1 MERDAISQY
10 TVLGTLV
17 DRAVCMPYARPQVL
31 REGRRRRQKLDGSW
45 ETMASVQEDV
55 ALAADFIVRSL
66 KSPGA
71 QERWSP
77 AELALDAG
85 GPWWAKTRDVF
96 FHLQEAEQEW
106 VLDRL
111 PPTAATAASAVES
124 GSIMNDWSWLWSQ
137 PTLATPGKL
146 RPRFRIPDLIGG
158 VNWKECDVIDL
169 KTTIQTD
176 LRAAGKKMGERG
188 QFEKWKEILSA
199 MRFEPRN
206 SSVLIV
212 SSLEDDYE
220 WVAF

>member
-31 REGRRRRQKLDGSW
+31 REGRRLQKLDGSW

-66 KSPGA
+66 KSPAA
-71 QERWSP
+71 QKRWSP

-85 GPWWAKTRDVF
+85 GPWWAKTRDIF

-137 PTLATPGKL
+137 PTLAAPGKL

-158 VNWKECDVIDL
+158 LNRKECDVIDF

-176 LRAAGKKMGERG
+176 LRDAGKKMGGR
-188 QFEKWKEILSA
+188 A
-199 MRFEPRN
+199 N
-206 SSVLIV
+206 SKSGKKFFQLCV
-212 SSLEDDYE
+212 SSPGIPRY
-220 WVAF
+220 